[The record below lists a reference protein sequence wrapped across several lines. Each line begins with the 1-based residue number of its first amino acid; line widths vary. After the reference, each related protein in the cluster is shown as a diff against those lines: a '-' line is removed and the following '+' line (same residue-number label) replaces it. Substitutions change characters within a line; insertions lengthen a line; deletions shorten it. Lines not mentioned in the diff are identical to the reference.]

1 MLKVAIISDTHLG
14 FAWGEERQEDS
25 FNNLE
30 QAFDEIIQHEANVVL
45 LAGDIFHDRI
55 PRQEILARAIETF
68 SKFAA
73 RFKSR
78 PFCVKAIKDKQTHEV
93 KQFTSPLIAIW
104 GTHERRHVGA
114 TNPMHIL
121 EKAGLVTLL
130 HAESILLEINSDKI
144 GIHGLSGIPE
154 PQVRQA
160 LQTWEPE
167 PFEDA
172 FNVMML
178 HQNFKEIMPPV
189 DHSLEFSDLPTGF
202 DLFVLGHVHNTQI
215 KKHPLHKTPILVV
228 GSTVSTQLQKI
239 ESEIK
244 KGAYIAEISRQSVEL
259 KFLPV
264 KTRPFFYEYV
274 HVANQKPAEIS
285 MKVRDLI
292 IKYANQNYSLKPIV
306 RIKIDGVLAQNFSP
320 ADLDVASLARE
331 HSDQIILSID
341 KSNLVSEQLEQ
352 QSKLLAELKAKKLS
366 VDQMGLEILQRYL
379 TQAKQSIT
387 APHSFAAPETKADM
401 KKLETIFHLLA
412 EDELEKAEEAI

>member
-25 FNNLE
+25 FRNLE
-30 QAFDEIIQHEANVVL
+30 QAFDEIIKHEANIVL

-55 PRQEILARAIETF
+55 PRQEILARAIELF
-68 SKFAA
+68 SKYSAK
-73 RFKSR
+73 FKSR
-78 PFCVKAIKDKQTHEV
+78 PFCIKATKDKQTHDV

-114 TNPMHIL
+114 TNPLHIL
-121 EKAGLVTLL
+121 EKAGLATLL
-130 HAESILLEINSDKI
+130 HAESILLEINSDKL
-144 GIHGLSGIPE
+144 GVHGLSGVPE
-154 PQVRQA
+154 PQARQA
-160 LQTWEPE
+160 MQAWEPE
-167 PFEDA
+167 PFEDS

-189 DHSLEFSDLPTGF
+189 ENALEFSDLPAGF

-239 ESEIK
+239 ESEIR
-244 KGAYIAEISRQSVEL
+244 KGAYITEISRQSCEL

-264 KTRPFFYEYV
+264 KTRPFFYENV
-274 HVANQKPAEIS
+274 KVAGQKPAEIAI
-285 MKVRDLI
+285 KVRDVI
-292 IKYANQNYSLKPIV
+292 TKYTNQDFELKPTI
-306 RIKIDGVLAQNFSP
+306 RIKIDGVLAHNFSP

-331 HSDQIILSID
+331 YANKIILSID
-341 KSNLVSEQLEQ
+341 KSNIVSEQLEQ

-379 TQAKQSIT
+379 KEKS
-387 APHSFAAPETKADM
+387 DM
-401 KKLETIFHLLA
+401 KKLETVFHLLA
-412 EDELEKAEEAI
+412 EDELEKAEESL

>member
-1 MLKVAIISDTHLG
+1 MLKVGIISDTHLG

-25 FNNLE
+25 FRNLE
-30 QAFDEIIQHEANVVL
+30 QAFDEIIRHEADIVL

-55 PRQEILARAIETF
+55 PRQEILARAIELF
-68 SKFAA
+68 SKCSVK
-73 RFKSR
+73 FKSR
-78 PFCVKAIKDKQTHEV
+78 PFCIKAVKDKQAHEV
-93 KQFTSPLIAIW
+93 RQFTSPLIAIW

-130 HAESILLEINSDKI
+130 HAESVLLEINSDKL

-167 PFEDA
+167 PFENS
-172 FNVMML
+172 FNIMML

-189 DHSLEFSDLPTGF
+189 DHALEFSDLPAGF

-215 KKHPLHKTPILVV
+215 KKHPLSKTPILVV
-228 GSTVSTQLQKI
+228 GSTVSTQSQKI
-239 ESEIK
+239 ESEIR
-244 KGAYIAEISRQSVEL
+244 KGAYIAEISRQSCEL
-259 KFLPV
+259 KFLPI
-264 KTRPFFYEYV
+264 KTRQLFYERV
-274 HVANQKPAEIS
+274 TVANQKPAEIS
-285 MKVRDLI
+285 MKIRDMI
-292 IKYANQNYSLKPIV
+292 VKYANQSYDLKPIV

-320 ADLDVASLARE
+320 ADLDVAGLARE
-331 HSDQIILSID
+331 HVDRIILSID

-352 QSKLLAELKAKKLS
+352 QSKLLEELKAKKLS
-366 VDQMGLEILQRYL
+366 IDQMGLEILQRYL
-379 TQAKQSIT
+379 TQAKQS
-387 APHSFAAPETKADM
+387 FAAPSRSTALEDKVDI

-412 EDELEKAEEAI
+412 DDELEKAEEAL